1 MACRHISTRLPKN
14 ERNPITSLAE
24 FIDKYHHIGDFMT
37 ISSRASTLSTPTG
50 LNLEELKQAL
60 FENIR
65 LRLGGDIIDLELDPQ
80 HYEAAFNYAI
90 RLYRQRAQNATVE
103 SYTLMTVIQN
113 VDTYTLPEEFI
124 NVRSLFRRTVGL
136 ETGPS
141 STSFDPFSSA
151 ILNTYLLNYNY
162 TGGMATYDFYAGY
175 VELAARMFGGYV
187 SYTFNPVTKVLRV
200 VRDFK
205 GTGERILIWADVQR
219 PIAELL
225 QDPGAGV
232 WIGDFTLAVLKGIIG
247 EAREKFATIAGPS
260 GGSSLN
266 GTAMKSES
274 REAQEKLLEDLRRYQ
289 DYSQPLTWIQG

>member
-1 MACRHISTRLPKN
+1 
-14 ERNPITSLAE
+14 
-24 FIDKYHHIGDFMT
+24 MT
-37 ISSRASTLSTPTG
+37 ANILSTPTN
-50 LNLEELKQAL
+50 LNLDELKEAL
-60 FENIR
+60 FTNLR
-65 LRLGGDIIDLELDPQ
+65 LRLGDGIIDIELDPQ
-80 HYEAAFNYAI
+80 HYEAALNYSI
-90 RLYRQRAQNATVE
+90 KLYRQRAQNATAE

-113 VDTYTLPEEFI
+113 VDTYTLPQEFI

-141 STSFDPFSSA
+141 SSSFDPFSSA

-187 SYTFNPVTKVLRV
+187 NYTFDPVTKVLRV

-205 GTGERILIWADVQR
+205 GTGERILVWADVQR
-219 PIAELL
+219 PVEVLL

-232 WIGDFTLAVLKGIIG
+232 WIGDFTLATLKGIIG
-247 EAREKFATIAGPS
+247 EAREKFGSIAGPG
-260 GGSSLN
+260 GGSTLN
-266 GTAMKSES
+266 GTAMKAES
-274 REAQEKLLEDLRRYQ
+274 KALQEALLDDLRKYQ